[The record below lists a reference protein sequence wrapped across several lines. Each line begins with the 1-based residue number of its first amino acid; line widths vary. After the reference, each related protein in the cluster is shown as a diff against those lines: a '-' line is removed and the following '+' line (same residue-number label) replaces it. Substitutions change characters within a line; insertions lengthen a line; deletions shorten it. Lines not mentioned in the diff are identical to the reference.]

1 MAVMSDGYRNAL
13 AEALAGVHTVTA
25 VAKVTNHAGVVQHSG
40 LPVTDLTWTLDGSSS
55 LPFSAR
61 LTVPA
66 RWYGPDGVETLL
78 IPVTSGSPLTP
89 YGNRIHIT
97 MTVTAPSGAAA
108 VVSLPPGLIMS
119 TQVAYPD
126 QKVVI
131 EVGDIAEELAQIEL
145 TMPMPHAAQWKA
157 VGNTTRKWVEFLCD
171 WAGGKKLKLHDPMNA
186 LGQRDDVLVDSEA
199 SPITSGV
206 IWQPGTTVWDAIVG
220 LGLARGQARI
230 FFNRSAELTCL
241 PQLASSDP
249 SSWALAD
256 VGTAGTPAWVI
267 GGGDGTGELV
277 EISASI
283 TRKGLVNRVV
293 ALVED
298 TTPTT
303 TTPAPVTGGTPAQ
316 SSQAGARVVAQA
328 NKYLGA
334 GGDHFWQENGIYG
347 AWCGLFVNTVFRE
360 AGFTVGDG
368 GTIPDIAYT
377 GNASQFGA
385 APWGVIGP
393 NGQPQPGDLY
403 FLDPGDNG
411 HVGIV
416 ADASRWNGGS
426 GMFTTIEGNW
436 GGQVSAVERH
446 IENGVMIPDSSGR
459 QLWGFGRPA
468 WPAALTAASTPT
480 AVAQAAQS
488 NREYIYRSVIAKG
501 YLPEQAAA
509 IIGNLMQESGCD
521 PGVYQGGGG
530 PGRGIAQWTESER
543 WATLCQWAQGR
554 GDPWSLPI
562 QVAFMLE
569 EMATN
574 INSYNDNQFR
584 GIRDLTVATE
594 YFCETYEG
602 AGIPQ
607 MDTRI
612 REAQQ
617 AYQDFHTITVGPS
630 TPGTVPSNPAPSQ
643 TTRAV
648 KTRETGPSRYDGP
661 MGRAVKFLSRQQK
674 APGLKAADKDAANYL
689 VRHNGL
695 VRTLS
700 LRTLALPHLDPGD
713 IIKVRFPGTTL
724 EEEHVVLRVSMTLPG
739 GLTEI
744 DCRAYYRPNLGVGQ
758 WADPLIGAGEEE
770 PFPLNQGIAA
780 AG

>member
-40 LPVTDLTWTLDGSSS
+40 LPVTDLTWTLDGSSSLPFSARLTVPARWYGPDGVETLLIPVTSGSPLTPYGNRIHITDLTWTLDGSSS

-303 TTPAPVTGGTPAQ
+303 TTPAPVTGGTPAP

-334 GGDHFWQENGIYG
+334 GGDHFWAENGIYG

-393 NGQPQPGDLY
+393 NGQPQPGDL
-403 FLDPGDNG
+403 
-411 HVGIV
+411 
-416 ADASRWNGGS
+416 
-426 GMFTTIEGNW
+426 W
-436 GGQVSAVERH
+436 GV
-446 IENGVMIPDSSGR
+446 
-459 QLWGFGRPA
+459 
-468 WPAALTAASTPT
+468 
-480 AVAQAAQS
+480 
-488 NREYIYRSVIAKG
+488 
-501 YLPEQAAA
+501 
-509 IIGNLMQESGCD
+509 
-521 PGVYQGGGG
+521 
-530 PGRGIAQWTESER
+530 
-543 WATLCQWAQGR
+543 
-554 GDPWSLPI
+554 
-562 QVAFMLE
+562 
-569 EMATN
+569 
-574 INSYNDNQFR
+574 
-584 GIRDLTVATE
+584 
-594 YFCETYEG
+594 
-602 AGIPQ
+602 
-607 MDTRI
+607 
-612 REAQQ
+612 
-617 AYQDFHTITVGPS
+617 
-630 TPGTVPSNPAPSQ
+630 
-643 TTRAV
+643 
-648 KTRETGPSRYDGP
+648 
-661 MGRAVKFLSRQQK
+661 
-674 APGLKAADKDAANYL
+674 
-689 VRHNGL
+689 
-695 VRTLS
+695 VRT
-700 LRTLALPHLDPGD
+700 
-713 IIKVRFPGTTL
+713 VR
-724 EEEHVVLRVSMTLPG
+724 EHCFSG
-739 GLTEI
+739 GRI
-744 DCRAYYRPNLGVGQ
+744 HCWRRRHHP
-758 WADPLIGAGEEE
+758 
-770 PFPLNQGIAA
+770 
-780 AG
+780 